1 MRKYLTLALIT
12 VFLIPLISAY
22 ALILPQ
28 GYFLYIPINVNSLS
42 ALIYATKSNV
52 TVSVAVMTLS
62 QFNTFNET
70 GVLKGLVV
78 QNSSLVVNGVLL
90 NPGEYYLVVYSPT
103 QTANITYYYNLTQ
116 IKAENSSMYVE
127 EFITIPGNSY
137 YKLPIHLS
145 TLGSPSQLLLTGVSN
160 ETVKYEVYNNESQL
174 VFESSQVTLTFNYTS
189 FTCYYNVSLPK
200 GMYYLYIVNPST
212 TPALVA
218 FEYRLYPIYVNPYL
232 RSTLYNTTALPYGIA
247 SYGVT
252 GDKTYSINTTS
263 VRGFYNISSILAYNG
278 SQSIVPQYGASLQ
291 LNAILVI
298 NNKDNTSQILWA
310 QNVIS
315 FITNESAMNYC
326 INIWNFT
333 YPSASVINSS
343 IIGKGNVYN
352 SSNQYFYAYGTP
364 YTVYNLPLSGFLE
377 INETV
382 MPGKGV
388 EIIFSETEVE
398 NGTYTS
404 SSAVIDEVLVKDPNV
419 SSAYFLVDGSQ
430 YTPAG
435 VKSSFGAFY
444 DAELVFGGFADGEIT
459 NFKSLIATL
468 SLCYFN
474 GTDYEKFPSY
484 YTFGAD
490 TAEATGNLHVTIT
503 SQGIA
508 EVTVGTPD
516 LEYSVVNSISPVV
529 IHYPTQTEVKTTT
542 INKTTTTTMS
552 QNTTT
557 TVSQAAG
564 INTQNSSRGSSS
576 LVDIIIGVLVIVL
589 FPIVYIIVRRKK

>member
-42 ALIYATKSNV
+42 ALIYAIKSNV
-52 TVSVAVMTLS
+52 TVSVALMTPP

-90 NPGEYYLVVYSPT
+90 NPGEYYLVIYSPT

-116 IKAENSSMYVE
+116 IEPENSSIYVE
-127 EFITIPGNSY
+127 EFITIPSNSY
-137 YKLPIHLS
+137 YELPIHLS
-145 TLGSPSQLLLTGVSN
+145 TLGSPSQLVLIGVSN
-160 ETVKYEVYNNESQL
+160 ESVKYEVYNNESQL
-174 VFESSQVTLTFNYTS
+174 VFESSSVTLTFNYTS
-189 FTCYYNVSLPK
+189 FTCYYNISLPK
-200 GMYYLYIVNPST
+200 GIYYLYIVNSHT

-218 FEYRLYPIYVNPYL
+218 FEYRLYPAYVNPYL

-247 SYGVT
+247 TYGVT
-252 GDKTYSINTTS
+252 GDRTYTINTTS

-291 LNAILVI
+291 LNAVLVI
-298 NNKDNTSQILWA
+298 NNKDNTSQILWT

-315 FITNESAMNYC
+315 FITNDSAMNYC
-326 INIWNFT
+326 INIWNIT
-333 YPSASVINSS
+333 YPSASIINSS
-343 IIGKGNVYN
+343 IIGKGNLYN
-352 SSNQYFYAYGTP
+352 SSKQYLYAYGTP
-364 YTVYNLPLSGFLE
+364 YTLYNLPLSGFLG

-382 MPGKGV
+382 IPGKGV
-388 EIIFSETEVE
+388 EIIFSETEVQ
-398 NGTYTS
+398 NGTYAY
-404 SSAVIDEVLVKDPNV
+404 SSAVIDEVLIKDPNI
-419 SSAYFLVDGSQ
+419 SSAYFLVTGSQ

-435 VKSSFGAFY
+435 VNSNFGAFY

-459 NFKSLIATL
+459 SFKSLTATL

-490 TAEATGNLHVTIT
+490 TAEASGNLHVTIT

-508 EVTVGTPD
+508 KITVGTPV
-516 LEYSVVNSISPVV
+516 LGYNVVTSRSPIV

-542 INKTTTTTMS
+542 LNKTTTTTVS
-552 QNTTT
+552 QITTT
-557 TVSQAAG
+557 TVSQTSA
-564 INTQNSSRGSSS
+564 ISSQNSSQGSSTV
-576 LVDIIIGVLVIVL
+576 VDIIVGVIVIAL
-589 FPIVYIIVRRKK
+589 FPIVYMIMRRRK